1 MSISKYHVSKNLFNP
16 DTRTSNKN
24 LVNGVE
30 TSGYTGFYISDYISI
45 VTNNVSINKARS
57 CGWYDE
63 NKNVVSYENKSTA
76 IFRNYSKPNNAV
88 YIRLAFNISDIS
100 PNDVLVVDGDYTE
113 QTMPPYEPYGNT
125 WNEVG
130 YKKYETATDTITS
143 LPKTI
148 IGDGQPISSY
158 TIKGNMTQSGTPTP
172 SNPIYPTEC
181 GDKTANLLYLYKAGY
196 RYDNNGIEV
205 QAASANIYAFNVE
218 SGNTYTINAV
228 YNTSVGA
235 STLRIFGLKQGTVT
249 TSIAITNVSELPY
262 TYTVATDIDE
272 IRLSMSTGATNVM
285 ANTGTTPLDYEPFGY
300 KIPILSNGV
309 TTNIYLGSTPLAKN
323 GTDVDAIGNNTLYKA
338 TNRAVLTGLENY
350 TLQSINQYGIA
361 NFYLANVL
369 TGLDVDKAIVCSH
382 GERQTTGISQTTTE
396 GFIANNNG
404 EIYFRINST
413 TASTVPEF
421 KAWLSEQKP
430 QVTFLY
436 TLATPTTETVT
447 TPTIPTSGTAQTFDV
462 DTTLKPSEVSLTYHG
477 WHEHSDTKF
486 TTP

>member
-158 TIKGNMTQSGTPTP
+158 TIKGNMVQSGTPTP
-172 SNPIYPTEC
+172 SNP
-181 GDKTANLLYLYKAGY
+181 
-196 RYDNNGIEV
+196 V
-205 QAASANIYAFNVE
+205 
-218 SGNTYTINAV
+218 
-228 YNTSVGA
+228 
-235 STLRIFGLKQGTVT
+235 
-249 TSIAITNVSELPY
+249 
-262 TYTVATDIDE
+262 
-272 IRLSMSTGATNVM
+272 
-285 ANTGTTPLDYEPFGY
+285 
-300 KIPILSNGV
+300 
-309 TTNIYLGSTPLAKN
+309 
-323 GTDVDAIGNNTLYKA
+323 
-338 TNRAVLTGLENY
+338 
-350 TLQSINQYGIA
+350 
-361 NFYLANVL
+361 
-369 TGLDVDKAIVCSH
+369 
-382 GERQTTGISQTTTE
+382 
-396 GFIANNNG
+396 
-404 EIYFRINST
+404 
-413 TASTVPEF
+413 
-421 KAWLSEQKP
+421 
-430 QVTFLY
+430 
-436 TLATPTTETVT
+436 
-447 TPTIPTSGTAQTFDV
+447 
-462 DTTLKPSEVSLTYHG
+462 
-477 WHEHSDTKF
+477 
-486 TTP
+486 